1 MDDRHFG
8 YKQNFLN
15 YKCTAGREPQTLI
28 VTIPYK
34 PLLLLGGA
42 RERDENR
49 ETRKRERRDER
60 VEARE
65 GKRAGNRT

>member
-8 YKQNFLN
+8 YNQKLLKH
-15 YKCTAGREPQTLI
+15 KCIAGREPQTLI
-28 VTIPYK
+28 VTVPCK
-34 PLLLLGGA
+34 PLLVLGGA
-42 RERDENR
+42 RERDENAR
-49 ETRKRERRDER
+49 ERDER